1 MSTGTRPV
9 QRERLGKTEHAG
21 DGFVGQPMSAS
32 EQLQRDAHGVL
43 LVDDV
48 PSQAVRR
55 VPRRSSIVKRW
66 LVAADV
72 TGLLFAFAL
81 VTATDMVSG
90 GVDGGFALFVLTLP
104 LWVLAASLF
113 GLYDRDQHL
122 DHSTLDEVWPLVLF
136 VTFGTWLGLLVAWVF
151 DLDWMMG
158 GVVAFWAIASVSIPI
173 LRAAARSFARHGEGY
188 VQNTLI
194 VGAGDVGQLVGRKL
208 RQHPELG
215 IRLVGF
221 VDGDP
226 KSMRADLDGV
236 PVLGTPDDI
245 ATLVREH
252 DVQRVVVSFSNDGHE
267 SQLGLVYGLRDL
279 DVQVD
284 LVPRL
289 FEAVGPVVA
298 IHDVEGLKLLTLPP
312 MRASRVARAVKRA
325 GDIVG
330 AAVLLTLLSPV
341 ILWFSWRIRRDSPGP
356 VFFRQERLGKDMR
369 PFTLL
374 KFRTMVVDADD
385 APHRAYVESIMDTR
399 ATPTSTNLY
408 KLERPDAVTNVG
420 ARLRRTSLDEL
431 PQLINVLR
439 GDMSLVGPRPCL
451 AYETALFEPH
461 HFDRFLVP
469 AGMTGLWQV
478 SARANATFREALD
491 LDAAYARNWSVGLDL
506 RLLARTPIA
515 VLRGRGATS

>member
-1 MSTGTRPV
+1 MNASEHVGETHGVRLVDGLTTGT
-9 QRERLGKTEHAG
+9 T
-21 DGFVGQPMSAS
+21 
-32 EQLQRDAHGVL
+32 
-43 LVDDV
+43 
-48 PSQAVRR
+48 VRR
-55 VPRRSSIVKRW
+55 TRRRRVIVKRW

-72 TGLLFAFAL
+72 VGLVLAFVLVGGTALVSENALRNVALFA
-81 VTATDMVSG
+81 
-90 GVDGGFALFVLTLP
+90 LTLP
-104 LWVLAASLF
+104 LWVLGARLF
-113 GLYDRDQHL
+113 GLYSLDDHL
-122 DHSTLDEVWPLVLF
+122 DHSTLDELWPLVLF
-136 VTFGTWLGLLVAWVF
+136 VTFGTWLGLVTASILE
-151 DLDWMMG
+151 LDWSMRD
-158 GVVAFWAIASVSIPI
+158 VVAFWAVASVSIPV
-173 LRAAARSFARHGEGY
+173 LRGAARSFARHSEGY

-221 VDGDP
+221 VDSDP

-236 PVLGTPDDI
+236 PILGTPDDI
-245 ATLVREH
+245 ATLVRDH

-267 SQLGLVYGLRDL
+267 QQLGLIHGLRDL

-312 MRASRVARAVKRA
+312 VRPSRVALTVKRGA
-325 GDIVG
+325 DIAG
-330 AAVLLTLLSPV
+330 AALLLALLSPLL
-341 ILWFSWRIRRDSPGP
+341 LWFSWRIRRDSPGP

-369 PFTLL
+369 PFTVL

-399 ATPTSTNLY
+399 AAPTSTNLY
-408 KLERPDAVTNVG
+408 KLSRPDAVTKVG
-420 ARLRRTSLDEL
+420 HRLRRTSLDEL

-491 LDAAYARNWSVGLDL
+491 LDATYARNWSLGLDV

>member
-1 MSTGTRPV
+1 V
-9 QRERLGKTEHAG
+9 
-21 DGFVGQPMSAS
+21 SAS
-32 EQLQRDAHGVL
+32 EHVSSDAHNGVR
-43 LVDDV
+43 LVDGATAEA
-48 PSQAVRR
+48 AVRR
-55 VPRRSSIVKRW
+55 APRRLTVVRRW
-66 LVAADV
+66 LVGADV
-72 TGLLFAFAL
+72 VGLLVAFSTVAL
-81 VTATDMVSG
+81 TASFSGAIGDVAVLWVVTA
-90 GVDGGFALFVLTLP
+90 P
-104 LWVLAASLF
+104 LWILAAQIF
-113 GLYDRDQHL
+113 GLYDRDHQL
-122 DHSTLDEVWPLVLF
+122 DHSTLDEVGPLVL
-136 VTFGTWLGLLVAWVF
+136 VVSFGTWLGLLVSWLF
-151 DLDWMMG
+151 GLDWTMG
-158 GVVAFWAIASVSIPI
+158 AFVAFWATACVSVPVA
-173 LRAAARSFARHGEGY
+173 RAVARSLARHNDAY

-221 VDGDP
+221 VDADP

-236 PVLGTPDDI
+236 PILGTPDKI
-245 ATLVREH
+245 AELVREH

-267 SQLGLVYGLRDL
+267 LQLGLIHGLRDL

-312 MRASRVARAVKRA
+312 VSASRAALAVKRG
-325 GDIVG
+325 GDIAG
-330 AAVLLTLLSPV
+330 SAFLLAVFSPLL
-341 ILWFSWRIRRDSPGP
+341 LWYAWRIRRDSPGP
-356 VFFRQERLGKDMR
+356 VFFRQERLGKDLR

-399 ATPTSTNLY
+399 AAPTSTNLY
-408 KLERPDAVTNVG
+408 KLARTDEVTRVG
-420 ARLRRTSLDEL
+420 ARLRRNSLDEL

-478 SARANATFREALD
+478 SARANSTFREALD
-491 LDAAYARNWSVGLDL
+491 LDAAYARNWSLGLDL
-506 RLLARTPIA
+506 RLLARTPVA
-515 VLRGRGATS
+515 VLRGREATS